1 MSSAQLPRYHPDQPD
16 DPIPPYAA
24 IPDEGPLDQSHPDE
38 LLPAAVNG
46 GAASNDSPPA
56 RQSST
61 LQLPRLVL
69 GCATFGDGIFAAS
82 DAVRSDM
89 PARVVRL
96 ALRSGMTAFDTGA
109 CAEASYLLPP
119 HQYYFFLPEQLSDEV
134 PYSMLMCSTLVSP
147 IRDHPRPRPL
157 TARARVPTVFLQDHH
172 QSRQVRPRRRGSYI
186 RAGCSQEERTAQSQA
201 AQD

>member
-1 MSSAQLPRYHPDQPD
+1 LQDESITILRSLFYNRCYLIYHPVSPTMSSAQLPRYHPDQPE

-24 IPDEGPLDQSHPDE
+24 IPDEGALDQAVPDE
-38 LLPAAVNG
+38 LLPAGATA

-109 CAEASYLLPP
+109 CAG
-119 HQYYFFLPEQLSDEV
+119 FL
-134 PYSMLMCSTLVSP
+134 M
-147 IRDHPRPRPL
+147 
-157 TARARVPTVFLQDHH
+157 
-172 QSRQVRPRRRGSYI
+172 
-186 RAGCSQEERTAQSQA
+186 
-201 AQD
+201 